1 MATFNVNSS
10 VFSHCASWAVIA
22 ALRRELR
29 DLKRLAREDL
39 VFLEAGV
46 GTDNAAE
53 RITNF
58 LEKQSVA
65 FVIGAGMAG
74 ALSPHLG
81 VGDLVIVERVIGP
94 STLMTLPQLCS
105 LARLVRPNGVD
116 IHLGT
121 AVTTNEFICKASR
134 KRSLAAALGARE
146 VGCVDMESWAV
157 ASVCTERHIPFLIV
171 RSISD
176 RFEEDLPLDFN
187 RCRNSRGDLDMLKL
201 GSATLRRPSSLRGL
215 WQLRGRSI
223 LCSQRLAW
231 FVDQFLAV
239 PEVRGLTGTMRP
251 SSNNL

>member
-1 MATFNVNSS
+1 MATFSANTSLT
-10 VFSHCASWAVIA
+10 SHCASWAVIA

-29 DLKRLAREDL
+29 DLKRLAHEDL

-53 RITNF
+53 RITKF

-65 FVIGAGMAG
+65 FVMGAGMAG
-74 ALSPHLG
+74 ALSPQLG
-81 VGDLVIVERVIGP
+81 VGDLVIVERVVGP
-94 STLMTLPQLCS
+94 STLMILPPLCA
-105 LARLVRPNGVD
+105 LAKLVRPDGVD

-121 AVTTNEFICKASR
+121 AVTTNEFICKASQ

-157 ASVCTERHIPFLIV
+157 ARICTDRHIPFLIV

-176 RFEEDLPLDFN
+176 LFEEDLPLDFN

-201 GSATLRRPSSLRGL
+201 GSAMLRRPGCLKGL

-231 FVDQFLAV
+231 FVDQFLSV
-239 PEVRGLTGTMRP
+239 PEVRGLTGAMRP
-251 SSNNL
+251 SSNSS

>member
-10 VFSHCASWAVIA
+10 VISHCASWAVIA

-29 DLKRLAREDL
+29 DLKRLAHEDL

-53 RITNF
+53 RITKF

-65 FVIGAGMAG
+65 FVMGAGMAG

-81 VGDLVIVERVIGP
+81 IGDLVIVERVIGP
-94 STLMTLPQLCS
+94 STLPTFPQLCS
-105 LARLVRPNGVD
+105 LAKLVRLDGVD
-116 IHLGT
+116 IHMGT

-134 KRSLAAALGARE
+134 KRSLAAALGTRQA
-146 VGCVDMESWAV
+146 GCVDMESWAV
-157 ASVCTERHIPFLIV
+157 ARVCTERHIPFLIV

-176 RFEEDLPLDFN
+176 LFEEDLPLDFN
-187 RCRNSRGDLDMLKL
+187 RCYDSQGNLDALKL
-201 GSATLRRPSSLRGL
+201 VTATLLRPRSLKGL
-215 WQLRGRSI
+215 WQLRGRST

-231 FVDQFLAV
+231 FVDQFLAM
-239 PEVRGLTGTMRP
+239 PELRGLTGAMRP
-251 SSNNL
+251 SSNSS

>member
-1 MATFNVNSS
+1 MATFSVNSN
-10 VFSHCASWAVIA
+10 VASHTISWVVIA

-29 DLKRLAREDL
+29 DLRRLGHQDL

-46 GTDNAAE
+46 GTDNATE
-53 RITNF
+53 RLSKF
-58 LEKQSVA
+58 LEKERA
-65 FVIGAGMAG
+65 DFVLGAGMAG
-74 ALSPHLG
+74 ALSPQLG

-94 STLMTLPQLCS
+94 SPLLTLPQLCS
-105 LARLVRPNGVD
+105 LAKLVRPDGVD

-121 AVTTNEFICKASR
+121 AVTTNEFICEASR
-134 KRSLAAALGARE
+134 KRSLAAALGAGE

-157 ASVCTERHIPFLIV
+157 ATVCTERRIPFLIV

-176 RFEEDLPLDFN
+176 LFEEDLPLDFN
-187 RCRNSRGDLDMLKL
+187 RCRNSHGDLDMLKL
-201 GSATLRRPSSLRGL
+201 GSATLRRPSSLKGL

-239 PEVRGLTGTMRP
+239 PEVRGLTGAMRP
-251 SSNNL
+251 SSNSL